1 MKSEDR
7 AGGEPKLSREFL
19 LGQLKAALRPSQ
31 VSLNEVRRLLRVIA
45 LMGYNVAEMYMEAAE
60 DRPEVYD
67 PVPLLTKVAPKESV
81 GEKHK
86 ELDLSQGEVAVA
98 PKPSPR
104 DLKALTSPSKASTL
118 PVRPSGH

>member
-1 MKSEDR
+1 MKSEDKT
-7 AGGEPKLSREFL
+7 GGREPQLSREFL

-31 VSLNEVRRLLRVIA
+31 VSLDEVRRLLRVIA

-67 PVPLLTKVAPKESV
+67 PVPLLAKVAPKESV

-86 ELDLSQGEVAVA
+86 ELDLSRGEVGVK
-98 PKPSPR
+98 PKPTSQ
-104 DLKALTSPSKASTL
+104 DLKAVTSPRVSKV
-118 PVRPSGH
+118 PVGH